1 MESDRLRARRLPED
15 VVLQDPNAAVSGQL
29 GGDSPRALREN
40 LRGNH
45 GVRFPR
51 VAQLP
56 RTVLGVA
63 TGNPVHLVG
72 ADSRFILSVE
82 EQEVALA
89 EKLEATLG
97 DEPFLDDQEAV
108 LSEALDMLRAELVDQ
123 ERGLVLSGS

>member
-1 MESDRLRARRLPED
+1 LSCRIRTPRYPASW
-15 VVLQDPNAAVSGQL
+15 AAIR
-29 GGDSPRALREN
+29 PCLREN